1 MSLGDIDSVR
11 LVKVDPFRTPDTT
24 PLSLRN
30 NYTSWLMAGPDVSFV
45 NEKPGSVPD
54 ISKPEKYKFT
64 KHMRPFATVFI
75 PIPSAPVFATAFT
88 DALGKN
94 MFEMAGY
101 LVPFDMNKSGLQLG
115 YINPMWSLSIS
126 RNFDFAFRRY
136 QKAWLIDSKNG
147 VSLRINNPINFGEYP
162 SSNHLFYA
170 GATFVNHDV
179 AVGKETDKETGEL
192 IPLDRA
198 SYIDLPMPESGN
210 DGFLTL
216 GYMWLNRRPHKA
228 NMIAPKDGF
237 GISGLI
243 DYANKSLFGDF
254 SFTRLEGDLFANI
267 PVNKDGSL
275 VAYFR
280 LKSMMVSGK
289 PPAQEYIGLTDDE
302 PIYIQGVAPS
312 RVVPEN
318 HNPRGW
324 SGYRLGDKLLFG
336 TAELRNAAGPIS
348 LNLISDFGNAWFS
361 NTEKKKM
368 VVTAGYEIR
377 VAIGPLILAGGEAQ
391 EIEGWK
397 NKQNPQ
403 RYYRLVLTN
412 PF

>member
-1 MSLGDIDSVR
+1 
-11 LVKVDPFRTPDTT
+11 
-24 PLSLRN
+24 
-30 NYTSWLMAGPDVSFV
+30 
-45 NEKPGSVPD
+45 
-54 ISKPEKYKFT
+54 
-64 KHMRPFATVFI
+64 
-75 PIPSAPVFATAFT
+75 
-88 DALGKN
+88 
-94 MFEMAGY
+94 
-101 LVPFDMNKSGLQLG
+101 
-115 YINPMWSLSIS
+115 
-126 RNFDFAFRRY
+126 
-136 QKAWLIDSKNG
+136 
-147 VSLRINNPINFGEYP
+147 
-162 SSNHLFYA
+162 
-170 GATFVNHDV
+170 
-179 AVGKETDKETGEL
+179 
-192 IPLDRA
+192 
-198 SYIDLPMPESGN
+198 
-210 DGFLTL
+210 
-216 GYMWLNRRPHKA
+216 
-228 NMIAPKDGF
+228 MIAPKDGF